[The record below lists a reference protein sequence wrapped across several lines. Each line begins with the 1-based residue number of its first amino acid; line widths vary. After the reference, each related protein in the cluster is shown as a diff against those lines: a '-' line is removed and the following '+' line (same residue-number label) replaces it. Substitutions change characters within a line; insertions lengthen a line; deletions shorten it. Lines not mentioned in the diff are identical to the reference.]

1 MENENSYNNKITEFD
16 KNNNNRITTWGE
28 EDVFTLDE
36 FEVSEK
42 NNK

>member
-16 KNNNNRITTWGE
+16 KNNNNRITKWGE

-36 FEVSEK
+36 FGVSEK
-42 NNK
+42 NT